1 MPASGDVSRSISKGD
16 GWRGGGG
23 GAAQTVVCAVSCP
36 LRDILAPELPYLGGC
51 SVTSES
57 KARIQ
62 RKRRLAFYSSFG
74 SPMEEGLGEI
84 RDTQACG
91 RSPRCPEGLAGNRPL
106 P

>member
-1 MPASGDVSRSISKGD
+1 MLARGEVPRSISKGD
-16 GWRGGGG
+16 GWRG
-23 GAAQTVVCAVSCP
+23 AARTVVCAVSCP

-57 KARIQ
+57 KAGIQ
-62 RKRRLAFYSSFG
+62 RKRRLAPYRSFG
-74 SPMEEGLGEI
+74 LPMEEGLGEI

-91 RSPRCPEGLAGNRPL
+91 RSLPRTEGLAGNRPL